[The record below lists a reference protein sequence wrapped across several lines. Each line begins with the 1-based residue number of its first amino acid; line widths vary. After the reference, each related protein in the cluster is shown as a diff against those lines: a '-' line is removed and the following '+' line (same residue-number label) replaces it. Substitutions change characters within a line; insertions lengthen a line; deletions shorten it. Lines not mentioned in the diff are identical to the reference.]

1 MISFLSQNIRA
12 VCSRNAG
19 AKRRTMFYYDFYG
32 FDFMY
37 IDPDPRRVV
46 YRDRKAHAYPY
57 IPKYMNTGYH
67 VRAPTGAGADY

>member
-1 MISFLSQNIRA
+1 
-12 VCSRNAG
+12 
-19 AKRRTMFYYDFYG
+19 MFYYDFYG

-46 YRDRKAHAYPY
+46 YRDCKAPVYPY